1 MSRRARRPFSPARQ
15 LWPSWVSPRGRRL
28 MSSQELVLSCFSPRS
43 CGKNT
48 QLHVSPGHSEQSDGA
63 ARHGPPAGVHRF
75 WGVCL
80 QPSPPTHTP
89 ATPPPRHSPT
99 SGPPLGGGAGVY
111 ARSILATLVGGG
123 EQKRSKQ
130 LPVGML
136 PIRVLSIPF
145 WPLSF
150 VHNERRRWLASGMCG
165 RPSWDLG

>member
-1 MSRRARRPFSPARQ
+1 MVSAGRVWGLGASEGKGVSRRARRPFSPARQ

-80 QPSPPTHTP
+80 QPSPHTHTP
-89 ATPPPRHSPT
+89 ATPPPPTPQPHFWPPSRRRGWGLCTLHSCHI
-99 SGPPLGGGAGVY
+99 GGGRGAKKKQTASSGD
-111 ARSILATLVGGG
+111 AAHQSPLHPILAALFCT
-123 EQKRSKQ
+123 
-130 LPVGML
+130 
-136 PIRVLSIPF
+136 
-145 WPLSF
+145 
-150 VHNERRRWLASGMCG
+150 
-165 RPSWDLG
+165 

>member
-80 QPSPPTHTP
+80 QPPHTHTRYTPSPPQPH
-89 ATPPPRHSPT
+89 
-99 SGPPLGGGAGVY
+99 
-111 ARSILATLVGGG
+111 
-123 EQKRSKQ
+123 
-130 LPVGML
+130 
-136 PIRVLSIPF
+136 F
-145 WPLSF
+145 WPPSRRRGWGFMHAPFLPHWWGEGSKKEANSFQWGRCPSESSPSHSF